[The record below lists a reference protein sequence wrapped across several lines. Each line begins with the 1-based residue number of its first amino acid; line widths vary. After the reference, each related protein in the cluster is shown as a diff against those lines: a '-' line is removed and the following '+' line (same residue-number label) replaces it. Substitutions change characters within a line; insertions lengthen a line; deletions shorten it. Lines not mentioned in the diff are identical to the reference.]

1 MATAFCFH
9 LLVAYLKTK
18 KEISDQSEMVK
29 ACMTEDSI
37 KDGQSLS
44 LVVDRNVIITGV
56 IGSDLYSLLKHIRA
70 T

>member
-18 KEISDQSEMVK
+18 EEISDQSEMVK